1 MNETE
6 SVLSGS
12 TFMTQARNLPM
23 DRNQTEDEW
32 SRFEL
37 YDIGK
42 KQRESIEKQKEETAM
57 KKKYKLDEIDCANC
71 ALKLE
76 NAIREIDGVSDVKVN
91 YMMQKMTIEADD
103 ASFDDV
109 EKKVIATCKRME
121 PDMDVNAV

>member
-32 SRFEL
+32 SRCEL

-42 KQRESIEKQKEETAM
+42 KQRKSIEKQREETAM

>member
-32 SRFEL
+32 SGFEL

-42 KQRESIEKQKEETAM
+42 KQRKSIE
-57 KKKYKLDEIDCANC
+57 N
-71 ALKLE
+71 
-76 NAIREIDGVSDVKVN
+76 R
-91 YMMQKMTIEADD
+91 
-103 ASFDDV
+103 
-109 EKKVIATCKRME
+109 KRRL
-121 PDMDVNAV
+121 P